1 MVSWT
6 DDEGLMEELTR
17 AVGQEQDVPEHRR
30 SAAYGA
36 FAWRT
41 IDHDL
46 LTLTHDSLLLGAV
59 AVRGD
64 DETRALA
71 FEGGGLSLEL
81 ELDGSM
87 LSGQVLRAAG
97 ECEVT
102 LERADGESRATRTDA
117 SGFFTLPDARGTV
130 RFAVDIDGV
139 VRRTEWL
146 AL

>member
-1 MVSWT
+1 MTSWS

-17 AVGQEQDVPEHRR
+17 AIGQEQSVPEHRR
-30 SAAYGA
+30 RAAYGA

-46 LTLTHDSLLLGAV
+46 LTLTHDSLVLGAV
-59 AVRGD
+59 AVRGEED
-64 DETRALA
+64 ARTLA

-81 ELDGSM
+81 ELDGST
-87 LSGQVLRAAG
+87 LSGQVLQASADS
-97 ECEVT
+97 EVT
-102 LERADGESRATRTDA
+102 MERADGESRTVRTDA
-117 SGFFTLPDARGTV
+117 SGFFTLPDATGTV
-130 RFAVDIDGV
+130 RFAVSVDGV